1 MSEEVEILLKIG
13 SKFYEGKV
21 HLQAVG
27 QSPPQTSNA
36 EKPIFPEPYSEMLT
50 ISDQGNCWQI
60 KPKAFLEAGD
70 FSEILR
76 LVKVYN
82 GTYVSAGKSS
92 HFRVPK

>member
-1 MSEEVEILLKIG
+1 MSEAELKLQKIRVILDALESSIREIRDVFKG
-13 SKFYEGKV
+13 
-21 HLQAVG
+21 
-27 QSPPQTSNA
+27 TSA
-36 EKPIFPEPYSEMLT
+36 KRPIFPEPYSEMLT

-60 KPKAFLEAGD
+60 KPKAFLETGD

-76 LVKVYN
+76 LVKAYN